1 MLKIFLFTTVTFF
14 IIYGS
19 SHAYLGPGI
28 GGGILIATL
37 GVVIAICAAIFGLVW
52 YPLKKV
58 LKNRRKKKDDLKI
71 D

>member
-1 MLKIFLFTTVTFF
+1 MLKIFIFTTITFF
-14 IIYGS
+14 ILYDS

-37 GVVIAICAAIFGLVW
+37 GVVIAICPAIFGLIW

-58 LKNRRKKKDDLKI
+58 LKNRREKKNDLKN
-71 D
+71 